1 MTALQSLALGLLQGL
16 TEFLPISSDGHL
28 TILEALFQTSL
39 TGRDM
44 LGFMVVLHAGSLVAL
59 LTCYGSTW
67 LTLVRSLLP
76 GGAARDRRM
85 LLVLA
90 VATVPGVIAGL
101 LLEEILATMFRGP
114 IWLGVFFLLTAV
126 LLIIGEREARD
137 PKNEVQ
143 DPAQL
148 GLGQA
153 LLVGLAQAA
162 ALLPS
167 LSRSGS
173 TVSVG
178 RLVGLSRRAALD
190 FSFLMAAPILG
201 GAVLLVALQAWKGAV
216 ALPALPLTALGFGA
230 SLVTSVA
237 CVAWL
242 RRLVGGT
249 PLSVFCWY
257 LVPLG
262 LACIAWGIL

>member
-1 MTALQSLALGLLQGL
+1 MTAIQSLLLGILQGM

-28 TILEALFQTSL
+28 TILESLLQTTL
-39 TGRDM
+39 TGRNM
-44 LGFMVVLHAGSLVAL
+44 LGFMVVLHAGSLLAL
-59 LTCYGSTW
+59 LACYGSTW

-76 GGAARDRRM
+76 GGAPRDRR
-85 LLVLA
+85 LLMVLA
-90 VATVPGVIAGL
+90 VATVPGVMAGL
-101 LLEEILATMFRGP
+101 LLEEVLATMFRGP
-114 IWLGVFFLLTAV
+114 IWLGAFFLLTAT
-126 LLIIGEREARD
+126 LLVVGEREARD
-137 PKNEVQ
+137 PARELQ
-143 DPAQL
+143 DPARL
-148 GLGQA
+148 SLGQA
-153 LLVGLAQAA
+153 LLIGIAQAA

-201 GAVLLVALQAWKGAV
+201 GAVLLVALHAWRGNV
-216 ALPALPLTALGFGA
+216 TLPPLSLTVLGFGA

-249 PLSVFCWY
+249 PLSVFSWY

-262 LACIAWGIL
+262 LACIAWGIF

>member
-1 MTALQSLALGLLQGL
+1 MTAIQSLALGILQGL

-28 TILEALFQTSL
+28 TILEALLRTTL

-44 LGFMVVLHAGSLVAL
+44 LGFMVVLHAGSLIAL
-59 LTCYGSTW
+59 LACYGSTW
-67 LTLVRSLLP
+67 LTLARSILP
-76 GGAARDRRM
+76 GGAARDRRL

-101 LLEEILATMFRGP
+101 LFEDILATMFRGP
-114 IWLGVFFLLTAV
+114 VWLGAFFLLTAA

-137 PKNEVQ
+137 AQRELQ
-143 DPAQL
+143 DPARL

-153 LLVGLAQAA
+153 LLIGLAQAA

-173 TVSVG
+173 TVSAG

-201 GAVLLVALQAWKGAV
+201 GAVLLVMKHVWEGEV
-216 ALPALPLTALGFGA
+216 ALPPLPLTMLGFGA

-242 RRLVGGT
+242 RKLVGGT

-262 LACIAWGIL
+262 LGCIVWGIL